1 MFGDGWFY
9 LVALE
14 KHLENKTCRHY
25 WKPSGKMFHQVQKPS
40 HYYYYFFNNNH
51 NNYNF
56 DLFSLSKN
64 TTVRN
69 ILVFVFGN
77 KVLRLHQSSSQHSD
91 LLWLTF
97 VQQHCHLREKEERM
111 LISSCHNYMCMC
123 YLHFLTKLE
132 KCKDYNNNNKSLLW
146 CATQTSNTQNLCEW
160 HSCNLEWTH
169 CNHNIMQKFTKPY
182 IETMIFL
189 HQNF

>member
-1 MFGDGWFY
+1 MFGDGWLY
-9 LVALE
+9 LVAL
-14 KHLENKTCRHY
+14 KKDLENKTCKCY
-25 WKPSGKMFHQVQKPS
+25 WKPSDKNLLIINIL
-40 HYYYYFFNNNH
+40 FFCNNH

-64 TTVRN
+64 ATISN

-77 KVLRLHQSSSQHSD
+77 KVLRLHQSSSQHYDS
-91 LLWLTF
+91 LWLTF
-97 VQQHCHLREKEERM
+97 VQQHCPLREKEEKM
-111 LISSCHNYMCMC
+111 LISSCHNCMCMC
-123 YLHFLTKLE
+123 ALHFLTKLE

-160 HSCNLEWTH
+160 HSCNLQWTH

-189 HQNF
+189 QQNL